1 MQSKNSR
8 HTAYLTQDL
17 VEEIQRYAATG
28 HITMNEA
35 MRQLIRRGLSLHTIS
50 EEQDTVRKYIREEI
64 ETVLPIAIK
73 PFMERLIKMQANAT
87 RTSAAALMST
97 ISVISENYIDTIST
111 EEILANALKLA
122 TRITKSKPKSDSEYL
137 SEAREW
143 INADLGKP
151 NDT

>member
-17 VEEIQRYAATG
+17 IDEIQRYAASR
-28 HITMNEA
+28 HITMNESI
-35 MRQLIRRGLSLHTIS
+35 RQLIRRGLSLHTFS
-50 EEQDTVRKYIREEI
+50 DEQDTVRKYIREEI
-64 ETVLPIAIK
+64 ETVLPTVVK

-97 ISVISENYIDTIST
+97 ISVISDNYIDDVTP

-122 TRITKSKPKSDSEYL
+122 TRITKSKPKSDREYL